1 MMIGAVNRKEL
12 KEVTEEIFNMIEK
25 DEKQSEEQL
34 SINVKRAKS
43 MIMEYYQTGINL
55 EEIAAKLN
63 LTPEY
68 LGMQFHKEI
77 GVKFSTYIKE
87 YRIAKAKELLIG
99 SELKI
104 CEVAEKVGYS
114 DAKYFS
120 RVFREIAGQLPLE
133 YRRANR

>member
-1 MMIGAVNRKEL
+1 MINVAKEIGVLNYDQLEQQKILERIMGAVNRKEL

-87 YRIAKAKELLIG
+87 YRIAKER
-99 SELKI
+99 S
-104 CEVAEKVGYS
+104 Y
-114 DAKYFS
+114 
-120 RVFREIAGQLPLE
+120 
-133 YRRANR
+133 